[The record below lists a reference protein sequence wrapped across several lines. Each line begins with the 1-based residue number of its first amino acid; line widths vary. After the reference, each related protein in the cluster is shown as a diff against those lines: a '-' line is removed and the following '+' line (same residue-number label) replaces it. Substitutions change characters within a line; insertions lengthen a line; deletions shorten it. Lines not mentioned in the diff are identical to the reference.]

1 MLLNTKKPPQ
11 LLQNMNDNIKKYN
24 STIQSIQHLIRP
36 IREKLDI
43 EELIKEQD
51 YQGADKEFIDGLG
64 AEMRIEGT
72 IEELLEMI

>member
-43 EELIKEQD
+43 EELIKEQN
-51 YQGADKEFIDGLG
+51 YKGADKEFIDGL
-64 AEMRIEGT
+64 ADEMRIQVA
-72 IEELLEMI
+72 IEALLEMI

>member
-43 EELIKEQD
+43 EELIKEQN
-51 YQGADKEFIDGLG
+51 YKGADKVFIDDL
-64 AEMRIEGT
+64 ADEMRIEIA
-72 IEELLEMI
+72 IEALLEMV